1 MAQQTIGT
9 PVKATS
15 YTVSFQE
22 NVKGWVSFKS
32 FIPENGISCASN
44 YFTFNKGRL
53 FRHHDESEL
62 LNRNTFYEH
71 FKPST
76 VDFIFNQASG
86 TIKSFEAIN
95 YEGSQARVEAKT
107 MLSAQLKLQ
116 GVHRTVNLDNYG
128 ENFEIAERQGWYVQ
142 NLETE
147 QDKGTLKEF
156 VNKEKKWFNYIH
168 GTNLNVSEDS
178 TVGDYDP
185 RNFANQGLGVVTSS
199 PVNEI
204 VQGCTCNGSNEN
216 GNGEVVDCTSAG
228 DLGYDFVDGTVAA
241 FNYYDAAVIDD
252 GSCVEVVHGCIDSNA
267 SNYDATAN
275 TDDGSCYTLGCTDP
289 LAINYNEL
297 ADTACNKT
305 GLPDDSDYIVE
316 EDNKCCKFCIYGCTN
331 SGANNYDEAA
341 TCDGKFGDI
350 REDGR
355 SCDELGEGIDCG
367 CQETE
372 LGCLDT
378 NDYSFSGT
386 TIENFSTTAN
396 TEDGSCVYRGC
407 SDQTAQYFRVPL
419 PMPYDQDHLLTTN
432 TLAFATDPNGFLID
446 INTCS
451 AANAGNPLCASR
463 SCWSVIN
470 DMQTDSLNADY
481 QSYLT
486 QLSAIGPDLNITTL
500 QPCPTDFFDTTN
512 CTYAT
517 TGCTDPIGCSYS
529 PLNTVDDGSCLYC
542 GEGNY
547 FNYDEGYT
555 LSGGTCGPSTQTGNC
570 VSCPIV
576 DPSSMDIQS
585 QSLSEVSLWFEVS
598 FNDQVLIDLGD
609 SFPLGGKPNWLN
621 TPGFKFRIYDLN
633 TIPTGGSVWNDA
645 DYEVVDFTSAFG
657 APGSGFD
664 ASHGMTSSGVKY
676 STFKSTLLQ
685 PGITS
690 VVGSR
695 QSGVISTSTGYNS
708 NTTLSLGCGHQ
719 YQLALQ
725 TQCLNPDNNHSTTA
739 DWQQN
744 VGVITMDPCADPDVY
759 GCPKNPIMFNSDCKN
774 GNHPTSNPYTPC
786 QDNVT
791 VDDGSCILNEVVG
804 CMDPT
809 LVTNILSPNG
819 EHAQNYNQYNTHDC
833 NGNLPNT
840 ASGTYGDNSCCE
852 WRGCTDPTH
861 PAYDAQANF
870 PDHTVDYSY
879 CKVKISGCTDST
891 ACNYDPAADTDDGSC
906 VYGKLGCTDPTACN
920 YNASAACDDGSCI
933 MPPCTGCTGF
943 THIPDVNFRYRLN
956 NGPAGETFGSLGG
969 YGHPHYPT
977 VSFIVN
983 WYDQNGDPATDYT
996 TGEYCETNDI
1006 CTIPVLD
1013 LANFSQINQQY
1024 NQIET
1029 LKGIEDFAALEY
1041 LRFDNNLVT
1050 SFDVSQNTA
1059 LTFLHCGDNPVTS
1072 LDVSNNT
1079 ALTDLICNDNQ
1090 LTSLDVSMLPALTSL
1105 NCATN
1110 QLTNLDVTQ
1119 NTALNYLFLGSNQLT
1134 SIDVTQNTALLTLSL
1149 PSNSITTIDLTNN
1162 INLAS
1167 LSVAVNQLTSLD
1179 VSDNTALTNVSANDN
1194 LLTSLDLSSNPA
1206 LDKVIV
1212 ARNQLTSLDLRN
1224 GHDIQSLRTDGNPN
1238 LTCISVNNVTF
1249 AIAQLTNLPYPQSSI
1264 AYYHISSPTTAA
1276 SFTAG
1281 NC

>member
-1 MAQQTIGT
+1 MAEKTTRNGIGT
-9 PVKATS
+9 PVKATP

-62 LNRNTFYEH
+62 LNRNTFYER

-95 YEGSQARVEAKT
+95 YEGSQAKVESKK
-107 MLSAQLKLQ
+107 MLQ
-116 GVHRTVNLDNYG
+116 GQLTSQGVDNTVNLDNYG
-128 ENFEIAERQGWYVQ
+128 ENFEILERNGWYVQ

-185 RNFANQGLGVVTSS
+185 RNFANQGLGIVTSS

-252 GSCVEVVHGCIDSNA
+252 GSCVEVVRGCTDSNA
-267 SNYDATAN
+267 TNYDANAN
-275 TDDGSCYTLGCTDP
+275 TDDGSCYTLGCTNP
-289 LAINYNEL
+289 LASNYNEF
-297 ADTACNKT
+297 ADTACNDN
-305 GLPDDSDYIVE
+305 GLARGSVVE
-316 EDNKCCKFCIYGCTN
+316 GDNSCCIYCNYGCTN

-350 REDGR
+350 RQDGR

-396 TEDGSCVYRGC
+396 TEDGTCVYRGC

-419 PMPYDQDHLLTTN
+419 PIPYDQDHLALTN
-432 TLAFATDPNGFLID
+432 TLAYAMNPNGSLVD
-446 INTCS
+446 INDCDIT
-451 AANAGNPLCASR
+451 NAGNPLCATR
-463 SCWSVIN
+463 ACWSVIN

-486 QLSAIGPDLNITTL
+486 QLNTIGPDLNITTL

-512 CTYAT
+512 CTYAA

-529 PLNTVDDGSCLYC
+529 PQNTVDDGSCLYC

-555 LSGGTCGPSTQTGNC
+555 LSGGTCGPSTQSGNC
-570 VSCPIV
+570 VSCPTVNTLSLDVANQTATIV
-576 DPSSMDIQS
+576 YVRFILDLSTIYQTIYGSSFAGI
-585 QSLSEVSLWFEVS
+585 
-598 FNDQVLIDLGD
+598 NDGNGY
-609 SFPLGGKPNWLN
+609 PTWLQQN
-621 TPGFKFRIYDLN
+621 PGLKVRLYDLN
-633 TIPTGGSVWNDA
+633 TIPTGGSTWNNA
-645 DYEVVDFTSAFG
+645 DYEVVAFNDFYNN
-657 APGSGFD
+657 FD
-664 ASHGMTSSGVKY
+664 VSYNAITTGLDAEC
-676 STFKSTLLQ
+676 LL
-685 PGITS
+685 PLLEAGITNVS
-690 VVGSR
+690 GSR
-695 QSGVISTSTGYNS
+695 QAGAMSTTGYNGS
-708 NTTLSLGCGHQ
+708 STLSLSCGHQ
-719 YQLALQ
+719 YQVAVQ
-725 TQCLNPDNNHSTTA
+725 TQCLNPDNNHLSTS

-744 VGVITMDPCADPDVY
+744 VGVITMDPCAPPDVF
-759 GCPKNPIMFNSDCKN
+759 GCPENPLMFNSDCED

-786 QDNVT
+786 SDSVT
-791 VDDGSCILNEVVG
+791 VNDGSCILNEVVG
-804 CMDPT
+804 CMDPA
-809 LVTNILSPNG
+809 LVTNILFPNG

-833 NGNLPNT
+833 NGNLPNA
-840 ASGTYGDNSCCE
+840 ASGPYGDNSCCE
-852 WRGCTDPTH
+852 WRGCTDPNH

-870 PDHTVDYSY
+870 PDHNIDYSY
-879 CKVKISGCTDST
+879 CKVNISGCTDPV
-891 ACNYDPAADTDDGSC
+891 ACNYNSNANTDDGSC
-906 VYGKLGCTDPTACN
+906 LYGKPGCTDPTACN
-920 YNASAACDDGSCI
+920 YDASADCDDGSCL

-943 THIPDVNFRYRLN
+943 THIPDIEFRKKLN
-956 NGPAGETFGSLGG
+956 GNYNIT
-969 YGHPHYPT
+969 
-977 VSFIVN
+977 N
-983 WYDQNGDPATDYT
+983 WYSSTGNPATDYNW
-996 TGEYCETNDI
+996 GEYCDTNDVCAI
-1006 CTIPVLD
+1006 TTLQLNGSASNPGLISD
-1013 LANFSQINQQY
+1013 L
-1024 NQIET
+1024 T
-1029 LKGIEDFAALEY
+1029 GIEDFIALVE
-1041 LRFDNNLVT
+1041 LNAMQNNITGHLDFSNNLALAGFNVFKNEIT
-1050 SFDVSQNTA
+1050 SVDISNNTA
-1059 LTFLHCGDNPVTS
+1059 LVSVNVGYNDLTS

-1079 ALTDLICNDNQ
+1079 ALTDLTISQNNI
-1090 LTSLDVSMLPALTSL
+1090 S
-1105 NCATN
+1105 
-1110 QLTNLDVTQ
+1110 NLDVTQ
-1119 NTALNYLFLGSNQLT
+1119 NTALTRLKIGSSSSSSENPIT
-1134 SIDVTQNTALLTLSL
+1134 SIDLSNN
-1149 PSNSITTIDLTNN
+1149 PALTNFTSIN
-1162 INLAS
+1162 NGLTSLDLIDPSSGNAYNPALVFLFLNYNELTSLDLSNHTNLARVGVYS
-1167 LSVAVNQLTSLD
+1167 NQLTSLD
-1179 VSDNTALTNVSANDN
+1179 
-1194 LLTSLDLSSNPA
+1194 
-1206 LDKVIV
+1206 I
-1212 ARNQLTSLDLRN
+1212 RN
-1224 GHDIQSLRTDGNPN
+1224 GANLFELQTKQNQN
-1238 LTCISVNNVTF
+1238 LTCISVNDVTW
-1249 AIAQLTNLPYPQSSI
+1249 ATSQMTVPMYTN
-1264 AYYHISSPTTAA
+1264 SP
-1276 SFTAG
+1276 SFRFEKDSWTNYNT